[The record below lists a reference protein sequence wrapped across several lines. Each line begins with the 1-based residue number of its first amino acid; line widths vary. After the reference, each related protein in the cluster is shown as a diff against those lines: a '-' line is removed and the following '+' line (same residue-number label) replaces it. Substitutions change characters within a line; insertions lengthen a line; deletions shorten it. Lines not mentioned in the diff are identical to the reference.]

1 MHLTS
6 KQATEQYKVS
16 LRTLR
21 TLTGGLTAEQR
32 QKYLLIKGKNH
43 LISTDL
49 LNQHYQKRT
58 GAKVQKEPAKVQ
70 QSTTTQP
77 DAPPSHT
84 TNELKQVQSEAAK
97 MQSDLIAH
105 LQNEIAL
112 LHDRLKEANFIAANL
127 SRQQI
132 APPPATDAQ
141 PSTGYS
147 TSAYFVWLVVG
158 FICGILVVGV
168 VVFFSL

>member
-58 GAKVQKEPAKVQ
+58 GAKVIG
-70 QSTTTQP
+70 
-77 DAPPSHT
+77 
-84 TNELKQVQSEAAK
+84 LKR
-97 MQSDLIAH
+97 LI
-105 LQNEIAL
+105 L
-112 LHDRLKEANFIAANL
+112 
-127 SRQQI
+127 
-132 APPPATDAQ
+132 
-141 PSTGYS
+141 
-147 TSAYFVWLVVG
+147 
-158 FICGILVVGV
+158 
-168 VVFFSL
+168 